1 MVTIDERIKAAN
13 LTSSTVKIRTKSL
26 SAGRK
31 RVFLDY
37 YSKGKREYE
46 FIKEIQPLIPE
57 CTKEDR
63 LHNKNVL
70 DAIIAIQAQRN
81 KEIQNGAAGIKK
93 DRRGDILLSEYLK
106 DHLATLDKLA
116 PSTRKL
122 TALMI
127 AKVLEY
133 GGEKVKLKDVDKE
146 FCRGFVNYLLATDN
160 AYTGK
165 PLTKCTVDNYFTR
178 FTFAMNEAVRGGKID
193 SNPVHALSAT
203 DKVKPES
210 NTREYLTIDEVQR
223 LIDSDCKY
231 SDLKRAFLF
240 SCFCGLRLS
249 DIRALT
255 WGAIEDTGNGK
266 KRVPIVQKKTGE
278 TLYLDLSTEAVSWL
292 PVRGGAGDHVFNLGC
307 CSMISHNVAK
317 WAAAAGITK
326 HVTFHTARHTFAT
339 MMLTLGADI
348 YTTSKL
354 LGHTNIQTTQIYA
367 KIIDKKK
374 EEAVNLVN
382 GIFKH

>member
-1 MVTIDERIKAAN
+1 
-13 LTSSTVKIRTKSL
+13 
-26 SAGRK
+26 
-31 RVFLDY
+31 
-37 YSKGKREYE
+37 
-46 FIKEIQPLIPE
+46 
-57 CTKEDR
+57 
-63 LHNKNVL
+63 
-70 DAIIAIQAQRN
+70 
-81 KEIQNGAAGIKK
+81 
-93 DRRGDILLSEYLK
+93 
-106 DHLATLDKLA
+106 
-116 PSTRKL
+116 
-122 TALMI
+122 MI

-133 GGEKVKLKDVDKE
+133 GGEKVRLRDVDKE

-178 FTFAMNEAVRGGKID
+178 FTFAMNEAVRGGYID

-223 LIDSDCKY
+223 LIESECRY
-231 SDLKRAFLF
+231 SDLKRAFMF

-255 WGAIEDTGNGK
+255 WGDIEDTGNGGA
-266 KRVPIVQKKTGE
+266 RVAITQQKTGE

-307 CSMISHNVAK
+307 CSMISRNVAQ

-339 MMLTLGADI
+339 MMLTLGADL

>member
-1 MVTIDERIKAAN
+1 MAKQAKRTAKEPVRIRVRQLAN
-13 LTSSTVKIRTKSL
+13 GNQSIY
-26 SAGRK
+26 
-31 RVFLDY
+31 LDY
-37 YSKGKREYE
+37 YSEGVRERE
-46 FIKEIQPLIPE
+46 FLKMYLIPE
-57 CTKEDR
+57 RTPLDKQQ
-63 LHNKNVL
+63 NKDTWNAAQ
-70 DAIIAIQAQRN
+70 AIRAQRITDLN
-81 KEIQNGAAGIKK
+81 NGAAGIKR
-93 DRRGDILLSEYLK
+93 DRRGDILLAEYLNG
-106 DHLATLDKLA
+106 HLATLDKLA

-133 GGEKVKLKDVDKE
+133 GGEKVRLRDVDKE

-178 FTFAMNEAVRGGKID
+178 FTFAMNEAVRGGYID

-223 LIDSDCKY
+223 LIESECRY
-231 SDLKRAFLF
+231 SDLKRAFMF

-249 DIRALT
+249 DIRAF
-255 WGAIEDTGNGK
+255 
-266 KRVPIVQKKTGE
+266 
-278 TLYLDLSTEAVSWL
+278 LDLSTEAVSWL

-307 CSMISHNVAK
+307 CSMISRNVAQ

-339 MMLTLGADI
+339 MMLTLGADL

-367 KIIDKKK
+367 KIIDSKKK
-374 EEAVNLVN
+374 EAVNLVN